1 MTQQQPPLGGIQA
14 QGAVDL
20 AALAQ
25 ARQVQQQAE
34 QAKAGL
40 VARAEASG
48 DVEST
53 AVVEVTEANF
63 ETEVVARSMTVPVV
77 LDFWA
82 DWCAPCKQLTPI
94 LEKLVA
100 ADGGAWVLG
109 TVDVDAN
116 PQLAAAAQAQS
127 IPTVL
132 VAWQGQ
138 FAPGFTGAL
147 PEAQVRLFIDE
158 VLAIAGTT
166 PAVAEA
172 VDDAQMTQA
181 DEAMM
186 AGDLDGAQAAY
197 EAALAERPG
206 DTDAAAGLVQVAV
219 LRRTQG
225 VDAASARQQAAASP
239 TDVSAQILAAD
250 LDLLDG
256 DVPAALNRLIDT
268 VVATDAA
275 DRERA
280 RVHLLELFELVGN
293 ADPAVLAARTR
304 LASALF

>member
-1 MTQQQPPLGGIQA
+1 MTQQPPLGGIQA

-40 VARAEASG
+40 VARAEAG
-48 DVEST
+48 GGAEST

-82 DWCAPCKQLTPI
+82 GWCAPCKQLTPI
-94 LEKLVA
+94 LERLVA

-172 VDDAQMTQA
+172 VDEAQMTQA

-186 AGDLDGAQAAY
+186 AGDLDAAQAAY
-197 EAALAERPG
+197 EAAIAERPG
-206 DTDAAAGLVQVAV
+206 DAEAAAGLVQVV
-219 LRRTQG
+219 LLRRTQG
-225 VDAASARQQAAASP
+225 VDAAAARQQAASGP
-239 TDVSAQILAAD
+239 SDVSAQILVAD

-256 DVPAALNRLIDT
+256 DIAAALNRLIDT
-268 VVATDAA
+268 VVATEGD

>member
-1 MTQQQPPLGGIQA
+1 MTQQPPLGGIHA
-14 QGAVDL
+14 QGAIDL

-34 QAKAGL
+34 QARAGL
-40 VARAEASG
+40 VARAEATG
-48 DVEST
+48 DLGPA
-53 AVVEVTEANF
+53 AVVVTEANF
-63 ETEVVARSMTVPVV
+63 EAEVVARSMTVPVV

-94 LEKLVA
+94 LERLVA
-100 ADGGAWVLG
+100 QDGGAWVLG

-158 VLAIAGTT
+158 VLAVAGTA
-166 PAVAEA
+166 PVVAEA
-172 VDDAQMTQA
+172 VDEVEMSAA
-181 DEAMM
+181 DEALMS
-186 AGDLDGAQAAY
+186 GDLDAAEAAY
-197 EAALAERPG
+197 RAALAERPS
-206 DTDAAAGLVQVAV
+206 DAEATAGLVQVGL

-225 VDAASARQQAAASP
+225 VDPATARSAAAAAP
-239 TDVSAQILAAD
+239 TDVDAQLVAAD

-256 DVPAALNRLIDT
+256 DVAAALNRLIDM
-268 VVATDAA
+268 VVATSGD
-275 DRERA
+275 DRDRA
-280 RVHLLELFELVGN
+280 RIHLLELFDLVGS

>member
-1 MTQQQPPLGGIQA
+1 MTQQPPLGGIHA
-14 QGAVDL
+14 QGAIDL

-34 QAKAGL
+34 QARAGL
-40 VARAEASG
+40 VARAEATG
-48 DVEST
+48 DLGPA
-53 AVVEVTEANF
+53 AVVVTEANF
-63 ETEVVARSMTVPVV
+63 EAEVVARSMTVPVV

-94 LEKLVA
+94 LERLVA
-100 ADGGAWVLG
+100 QDGGAWVLG

-158 VLAIAGTT
+158 VLAVAGTA
-166 PAVAEA
+166 PVVAEA
-172 VDDAQMTQA
+172 VDEVEMSAA
-181 DEAMM
+181 DEALMS
-186 AGDLDGAQAAY
+186 GDLDAAEAAY
-197 EAALAERPG
+197 RAALAERPS
-206 DTDAAAGLVQVAV
+206 DAEATAGLVQVGL

-225 VDAASARQQAAASP
+225 VDPAAARSAAAAAP
-239 TDVSAQILAAD
+239 TDVDAQLVAAD

-256 DVPAALNRLIDT
+256 DVAAALNRLIDM
-268 VVATDAA
+268 VVATSGD
-275 DRERA
+275 DRDRA
-280 RVHLLELFELVGN
+280 RIHLLELFDLVGS

>member
-1 MTQQQPPLGGIQA
+1 M
-14 QGAVDL
+14 
-20 AALAQ
+20 
-25 ARQVQQQAE
+25 QQQAE
-34 QAKAGL
+34 QARAGL
-40 VARAEASG
+40 VARAETSG
-48 DVEST
+48 ERLPV
-53 AVVEVTEANF
+53 AVVVTEANF

-77 LDFWA
+77 SDFWA

-94 LEKLVA
+94 LERLVA
-100 ADGGAWVLG
+100 QDGGAWVLG

-158 VLAIAGTT
+158 VLAVAGSA

-172 VDDAQMTQA
+172 VDEAELSAA

-186 AGDLDGAQAAY
+186 SGDLDAAEAAY
-197 EAALAERPG
+197 RAALAERPA
-206 DTDAAAGLVQVAV
+206 DSEAVAGLVQVGL

-225 VDAASARQQAAASP
+225 VDPVAARQAADAAP
-239 TDVSAQILAAD
+239 HDVDAQIVAAD
-250 LDLLDG
+250 VDLLDG
-256 DVPAALNRLIDT
+256 HVAAALDRLIDT
-268 VVATDAA
+268 VVATSGD
-275 DRERA
+275 DRDRA
-280 RVHLLELFELVGN
+280 RVHLLELFDLVGS